1 MSESATYRVSSSM
14 RCSVVS
20 IGKVDRLGER
30 SILTEVYR
38 TGVGWERDT
47 VEEISQKAAV
57 VCVRSTGGLIG
68 LLHSWIGL
76 PGCEI
81 QLIVQ

>member
-1 MSESATYRVSSSM
+1 MSESATYRASNSM

-38 TGVGWERDT
+38 TGVGRERDT
-47 VEEISQKAAV
+47 VEEIGQQTAV
-57 VCVRSTGGLIG
+57 VRIPSTGRPVRF
-68 LLHSWIGL
+68 LHRWIGL
-76 PGCEI
+76 PGRQI
-81 QLIVQ
+81 QSVIQ